1 MIQFM
6 IVLLMLLI
14 GHPLASAQTPTRVM
28 SGYAATSGPHAV
40 LWIARDAGLF
50 EKNGLRTDVAYIR
63 SGSTM
68 AQTLVSGEIQ
78 MSQMGGPAMLAA
90 GVAGMDVTF
99 VAVALNTTPIVIMG
113 TVSKMEELKGKSIG
127 VTRYGSNTDISA
139 RFAIRKAG
147 LQPEKDIALI
157 QLEDYAGIMGGI
169 ASGRIAAGALADPFT
184 DAAKKLGYK
193 EIADLAAMGLEFPFV
208 GIVAKKSF
216 IKDNMDTVQRFVR
229 AYVEAIAIYK
239 NNRDLAKDHVQVYGH
254 QGSGNS
260 CRDRGFLCAE
270 AAAGSLCHGRRY
282 SLRFGSSRGA
292 RPARE
297 KLRAGVV
304 YGFAFRQT
312 ARRQWVLSGPV
323 SEIDLY
329 LQICAMA
336 ATASFKIQS
345 FVVIGCRT
353 LERRRFFIS

>member
-1 MIQFM
+1 MMQIM
-6 IVLLMLLI
+6 IVLLGVFLSGSFAL
-14 GHPLASAQTPTRVM
+14 AQTPVRVM

-40 LWIARDAGLF
+40 LWIARDVGLF

-90 GVAGMDVTF
+90 GVAGMDLTF

-113 TVSKMEELKGKSIG
+113 TVSRMEELKGKSIG

-157 QLEDYAGIMGGI
+157 QLEDYPGIMGGI

-184 DAAKKLGYK
+184 DAAKKMGYK

-208 GIVAKKSF
+208 GIAAKKSY

-229 AYVEAIAIYK
+229 AYTEAIALYR
-239 NNRDLAKDHVQVYGH
+239 NNRELAMKVTSKYTGIKDPAILASTVDFYAPKLQRVPYPTVG
-254 QGSGNS
+254 G
-260 CRDRGFLCAE
+260 
-270 AAAGSLCHGRRY
+270 
-282 SLRFGSSRGA
+282 LRFVLDQVA
-292 RPARE
+292 IRE
-297 KLRAGVV
+297 PKAKNFAPETFMDTRFVKQLEDS
-304 YGFAFRQT
+304 GFIK
-312 ARRQWVLSGPV
+312 S
-323 SEIDLY
+323 LY
-329 LQICAMA
+329 P
-336 ATASFKIQS
+336 K
-345 FVVIGCRT
+345 G
-353 LERRRFFIS
+353 